1 MSVLERDPELD
12 ENFRL
17 AAAVRAGD
25 HDAFLTI
32 FRAYYERLCRYVYR
46 YVDSRPAAE
55 DLVAEVFLR
64 IWIHRERWDPGGN
77 VRAYLFTSARNR
89 ALDHL
94 RRLDTERR
102 ALRSVTNHGHSASP
116 ADAAEQAATRELAAI
131 LQRAIDELPPRPRQV
146 VLLRWQRNLSN
157 PEIANELGI
166 ALKTVEMH
174 VTRAYDALR
183 RRLPKVS

>member
-1 MSVLERDPELD
+1 MSVMEQAREIDD
-12 ENFRL
+12 NIRL
-17 AAAVRAGD
+17 AAAIRAGD

-32 FRAYYERLCRYVYR
+32 FRSYYERLCRYVYR
-46 YVDSRPAAE
+46 YVESRPAAE

-64 IWIHRERWDPGGN
+64 VWVHRERWDPGGN

-102 ALRSVTNHGHSASP
+102 ALRLVTHQRRTTGWD
-116 ADAAEQAATRELAAI
+116 DAADQAATRDLSAI

-146 VLLRWQRNLSN
+146 VLLRWQRQLSN
-157 PEIANELGI
+157 PEIAEELGI

-183 RRLPKVS
+183 QRLPNMR